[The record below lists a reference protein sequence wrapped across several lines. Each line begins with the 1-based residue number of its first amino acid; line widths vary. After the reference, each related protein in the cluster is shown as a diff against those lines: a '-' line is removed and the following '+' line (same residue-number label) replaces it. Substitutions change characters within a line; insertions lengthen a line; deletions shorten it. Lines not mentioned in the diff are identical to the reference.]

1 MRGGPIYEVTVVSTV
16 GTVGLIE
23 LNDPDRRNPS
33 DPRTSLAE
41 INDALLDIGRDR
53 AIRAVV
59 LFGRGESFCAG
70 ANFGQRRPARYPQ
83 DDEQSNAERLA
94 YGYAYGQM
102 WDVLHSF
109 KKPLVAAARGHCYGG
124 GWELAHARDLIVAGE
139 SARFGVFEI
148 TVGLI
153 PLRRR
158 RTICRRWSEHR
169 AMDLVLNGRVIDAG
183 QAEEWGVV
191 NTVVPDDKCLEHA
204 MELAAELAARP
215 PIAVAFAR
223 QLIKR
228 TMGVTENYDLE
239 RAYGFYLGAPRTRPS
254 LVRPKWNGSRVR

>member
-1 MRGGPIYEVTVVSTV
+1 
-16 GTVGLIE
+16 VGLIE

-41 INDALLDIGRDR
+41 LNDALLDFGSDR
-53 AIRAVV
+53 EIRAVV
-59 LFGRGESFCAG
+59 LHGRGESFCAG
-70 ANFGQRRPARYPQ
+70 ANLGERRPARYPQ
-83 DDEQSNAERLA
+83 DDEQSAAERLA

-102 WDVLHSF
+102 WDVLHNF
-109 KKPLVAAARGHCYGG
+109 KKPLVAAVRGHCYGG
-124 GWELAHARDLIVAGE
+124 GWELAHACDLIVAGQ
-139 SARFGVFEI
+139 SARFGALEI

-153 PLRRR
+153 PFATATNYLPKM
-158 RTICRRWSEHR
+158 IGKHR
-169 AMDLVLNGRVIDAG
+169 AMDLVLNGRVIEAE
-183 QAEEWGVV
+183 QAFEWGLV

-228 TMGVTENYDLE
+228 TMAVTENYDLE
-239 RAYGFYLGAPRTRPS
+239 RAYGHFLLMTEDAEIARAAKLAGTEEPPEFLGR
-254 LVRPKWNGSRVR
+254 